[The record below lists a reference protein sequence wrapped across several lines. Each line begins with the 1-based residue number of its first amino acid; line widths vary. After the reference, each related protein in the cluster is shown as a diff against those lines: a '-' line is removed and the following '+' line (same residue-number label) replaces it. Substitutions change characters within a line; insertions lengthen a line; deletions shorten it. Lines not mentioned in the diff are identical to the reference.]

1 MVVGEHGTKIDAI
14 PPWCH
19 AGLGRFEV
27 KARMKQ
33 TGWRLIV
40 KKVLDRTVAAG
51 LLVATAPVLGIA
63 AAAVRASMGGAV
75 FFRQTRVGFHEK
87 TFEIIKLRTMND
99 ARGRDGELLPD
110 EQRLSR
116 LGQFLRTTSID
127 ELPQLLNVV
136 RGDLSLVGP
145 RPLLT
150 KYLERYTQEERRR
163 HDVLPGMTGWAVVHG
178 RNAVDW
184 DERLAR
190 DVWYVDH
197 WSLFLDAKILV
208 LTARAVLARA
218 GATPAGRATMPN
230 LPPLPVRQAAWDAAK
245 RAPQVPS

>member
-1 MVVGEHGTKIDAI
+1 
-14 PPWCH
+14 
-19 AGLGRFEV
+19 
-27 KARMKQ
+27 MKQ

-51 LLVATAPVLGIA
+51 LLVATAPVLGVA
-63 AAAVRASMGGAV
+63 AAAVRASMGGPV
-75 FFRQTRVGFHEK
+75 FFRQTRVGRHEK

-99 ARGRDGELLPD
+99 ARGLDGELLPD
-110 EQRLSR
+110 EQRLGR

-145 RPLLT
+145 RPFLT

-184 DERLAR
+184 DERLAH

-197 WSLFLDAKILV
+197 WSLFLDAKILA
-208 LTARAVLARA
+208 LTARAVLARE

-230 LPPLPVRQAAWDAAK
+230 LPPLPVRQAAWNAAK

>member
-1 MVVGEHGTKIDAI
+1 
-14 PPWCH
+14 
-19 AGLGRFEV
+19 
-27 KARMKQ
+27 MKQ
-33 TGWRLIV
+33 IGWRLIV

-51 LLVATAPVLGIA
+51 LLVATAPVLGVA
-63 AAAVRASMGGAV
+63 AAAVRASMGGPV
-75 FFRQTRVGFHEK
+75 FFRQTRVGLHER

-99 ARGRDGELLPD
+99 ARGLNGELLPD
-110 EQRLSR
+110 EQRLTR

-145 RPLLT
+145 RPFLPN
-150 KYLERYTQEERRR
+150 YLERYTQEERRR
-163 HDVLPGMTGWAVVHG
+163 HDVLPGMTGWAIVHG

-197 WSLFLDAKILV
+197 WSLLLDAKILA
-208 LTARAVLARA
+208 LTARIVLAREGIAQA
-218 GATPAGRATMPN
+218 GHATMPN
-230 LPPLPVRQAAWDAAK
+230 LPPLPVRQATWDAAK
-245 RAPQVPS
+245 RARQVPS

>member
-1 MVVGEHGTKIDAI
+1 
-14 PPWCH
+14 
-19 AGLGRFEV
+19 
-27 KARMKQ
+27 MKQ

-40 KKVLDRTVAAG
+40 KKVVDRTVAAG
-51 LLVATAPVLGIA
+51 LLVATAPVLGVA
-63 AAAVRASMGGAV
+63 AAAVRASMGAPV
-75 FFRQTRVGFHEK
+75 FFRQTRVGLHEK

-99 ARGRDGELLPD
+99 ARGLDGELLPD

-163 HDVLPGMTGWAVVHG
+163 HDVLPGMTGWAIVHG

-184 DERLAR
+184 DERLAL

-197 WSLFLDAKILV
+197 WSLLLDAKILA
-208 LTARAVLARA
+208 LTARIVLARA
-218 GATPAGRATMPN
+218 GVTQAGHATMPN
-230 LPPLPVRQAAWDAAK
+230 FLHCPCARPHGPLQN
-245 RAPQVPS
+245 VPRRCPT

>member
-1 MVVGEHGTKIDAI
+1 
-14 PPWCH
+14 
-19 AGLGRFEV
+19 
-27 KARMKQ
+27 MKQ

-51 LLVATAPVLGIA
+51 LLVATAPVLGVA

-75 FFRQTRVGFHEK
+75 FFRQTRVGLHEK

-99 ARGRDGELLPD
+99 ARGLDGELLPD

-127 ELPQLLNVV
+127 ELPQLVNVV

-163 HDVLPGMTGWAVVHG
+163 HDVLPGMTGWAAVHG

-184 DERLAR
+184 DERLAL

-197 WSLFLDAKILV
+197 WSLFLDAKILA
-208 LTARAVLARA
+208 LTARTVLARE

-230 LPPLPVRQAAWDAAK
+230 LPPLPVRQAAWTAAR
-245 RAPQVPS
+245 RAPLAPS

>member
-1 MVVGEHGTKIDAI
+1 
-14 PPWCH
+14 
-19 AGLGRFEV
+19 
-27 KARMKQ
+27 MKQ

-40 KKVLDRTVAAG
+40 KKVVDRTVAAG
-51 LLVATAPVLGIA
+51 LLVVTAPVLGVA
-63 AAAVRASMGGAV
+63 AAAVRASMGGPV
-75 FFRQTRVGFHEK
+75 FFRQTRVGLHEK
-87 TFEIIKLRTMND
+87 TFEVIKLRTMND
-99 ARGRDGELLPD
+99 ARGLDGELLPD
-110 EQRLSR
+110 EQRLTR

-136 RGDLSLVGP
+136 RGDVSLVGP

-163 HDVLPGMTGWAVVHG
+163 HDVLPGMTGWAIVHG

-184 DERLAR
+184 DERLAL

-197 WSLFLDAKILV
+197 WSLLLDAKILA
-208 LTARAVLARA
+208 LTARTVLAREGITQA
-218 GATPAGRATMPN
+218 GHATKPN

-245 RAPQVPS
+245 RAPRVPS

>member
-1 MVVGEHGTKIDAI
+1 
-14 PPWCH
+14 
-19 AGLGRFEV
+19 
-27 KARMKQ
+27 MKQ

-51 LLVATAPVLGIA
+51 LLVATAPVLGVA
-63 AAAVRASMGGAV
+63 AAAVRASMGGPV
-75 FFRQTRVGFHEK
+75 FFRQTRVGRHEK

-99 ARGRDGELLPD
+99 ARGLDGELLPD
-110 EQRLSR
+110 EQRLGR

-184 DERLAR
+184 DERLAH

-197 WSLFLDAKILV
+197 WSLFLDAKILA
-208 LTARAVLARA
+208 LTARAVLARE

>member
-1 MVVGEHGTKIDAI
+1 MLEPGQ
-14 PPWCH
+14 
-19 AGLGRFEV
+19 FEV

-51 LLVATAPVLGIA
+51 LLVAMAPVLGVA
-63 AAAVRASMGGAV
+63 AAAVRASMGGPV
-75 FFRQTRVGFHEK
+75 FFRQTRVGLHEK

-99 ARGRDGELLPD
+99 ARGLDGELLPD

-116 LGQFLRTTSID
+116 IGQFLRTTSID

-145 RPLLT
+145 RPFLT

-163 HDVLPGMTGWAVVHG
+163 HDVLPGMTGWAIVHG

-184 DERLAR
+184 DERLAL
-190 DVWYVDH
+190 DVWYVNR
-197 WSLFLDAKILV
+197 WSLPPRRQDPCPHRAHRPRARGHHASRARNDAQSPSI
-208 LTARAVLARA
+208 ARAPGRMDRCKTCSA
-218 GATPAGRATMPN
+218 GWTACEEWSG
-230 LPPLPVRQAAWDAAK
+230 LDV
-245 RAPQVPS
+245 SS

>member
-1 MVVGEHGTKIDAI
+1 
-14 PPWCH
+14 
-19 AGLGRFEV
+19 
-27 KARMKQ
+27 MKQ

-40 KKVLDRTVAAG
+40 KKVLDRTVAAS
-51 LLVATAPVLGIA
+51 LLVATAPVLGVA

-75 FFRQTRVGFHEK
+75 FFRQTRVGLHEK

-99 ARGRDGELLPD
+99 ARGLDGELLPD

-163 HDVLPGMTGWAVVHG
+163 HDVLPGMTGWAIVNG

-184 DERLAR
+184 DERLAL

-197 WSLFLDAKILV
+197 WSLFLDAKILA
-208 LTARAVLARA
+208 LTARTVLARE
-218 GATPAGRATMPN
+218 GVTPAGRATMPN
-230 LPPLPVRQAAWDAAK
+230 LPPLPVRQAAWEAAK